1 MMITTTK
8 QLAEL
13 CQHLKKFPFVT
24 LDTEFIREK
33 TYYPQLCLIQIAGP
47 DREACIDPLAEG
59 IDLAP
64 LFDLLQDQKIVK
76 VFHAARQDVEIFYHL
91 TGKIPAPL
99 FDTQIAAMVCGYG
112 DSVGYQ
118 QLVQDIAGVSLD
130 KSLRFTDW
138 HRRPLTEEQVKYA
151 LNDVTYLRDIYQAF
165 VKTLAGNGREA
176 WLSEEIAIQNDPAT
190 YDTDE
195 ENVWRKIKVPFKKPI
210 QTHIFAKLCAWRE
223 KTAKKIDRPR
233 KFILKDDAL
242 IELAIMMPEEPQ
254 QMDDCRNLSTGFG
267 KSAFG
272 QEILKVIESARS
284 DSAEAYPID
293 WKKEKPLT
301 QTQRTLAD
309 LYHLLLML
317 ISAELNVAPKII
329 AGTDELQQLAR
340 GNNDVPCMK
349 GWRRD
354 VFGEK
359 VLQFK
364 QGLLAFGYNPK
375 THRPVLQKQD
385 E

>member
-1 MMITTTK
+1 MMITTTER
-8 QLAEL
+8 LIEL
-13 CQHLKKFPFVT
+13 CSHLAQFPFVT

-33 TYYPQLCLIQIAGP
+33 TYYPRLCLIQIAGP
-47 DREACIDPLAEG
+47 DREACIDPLSPD
-59 IDLAP
+59 IDLSP
-64 LFDLLQDQKIVK
+64 LFDLLQNPKVVK
-76 VFHAARQDVEIFYHL
+76 VFHAAHQDVEIFYHL
-91 TGKIPAPL
+91 TGKIPTPL

-118 QLVQDIAGVSLD
+118 QLVQDIVGISLD

-138 HRRPLTEEQVKYA
+138 HRRPLTDEQVKYA
-151 LNDVTYLRDIYQAF
+151 LNDVTHLRTVYQTF
-165 VKTLAGNGREA
+165 IKNLAENGRGN
-176 WLSEEIAIQNDPAT
+176 WLNEEIAVQNNPET

-195 ENVWRKIKVPFKKPI
+195 ENVWRKIKVPFKKPL
-210 QTHIFAKLCAWRE
+210 QTYVFAKLCAWRE
-223 KTAKKIDRPR
+223 RTAKKIDRPR
-233 KFILKDDAL
+233 KLILKDDAL
-242 IELAIMMPEEPQ
+242 IELAIMMPQ
-254 QMDDCRNLSTGFG
+254 DAGQMDGCRNLSGGFG

-272 QEILKVIESARS
+272 QEILKVIQAACS
-284 DSAEAYPID
+284 DPAENYPTD

-317 ISAELNVAPKII
+317 VSADLKVAPKII
-329 AGTDELQQLAR
+329 AGTDELQQIAR

-359 VLQFK
+359 VLLFK
-364 QGLLAFGYNPK
+364 RGFLSFGYDPK